1 MNIELQDFYTQA
13 ILSMAALVG
22 FTSFLMLVQSRLLRL
37 IFVFAMQ
44 GLLLCLTTALVA
56 YSLNNPHLYISAVMT
71 LGLKVVFIPWMLRRE
86 VLQMNMHRDV
96 QALNNK
102 TTTMMGGASLMVF
115 SYYVLHPIVL
125 TSSPVMLNA
134 LAVSLSVVLLGMLLM
149 ISHRQAVAHVVG
161 FMSIENGLFF
171 AAIVATKGMPMV
183 VELGVAFDVLV
194 AAVLFGIFFFHIRTS
209 IDSLDV
215 DLMNRLNEVDQ
226 VQKTED
232 RSQRTEDGS
241 GQNDLTSNFQSLN
254 SELGVSK

>member
-1 MNIELQDFYTQA
+1 MNIEQQDFYTQA

-22 FTSFLMLVQSRLLRL
+22 LTSFLMLGQGRLLRL

-44 GLLLCLTTALVA
+44 GLLLTMTTALAA
-56 YSLNNPHLYISAVMT
+56 YSLNNGHLYISAILT
-71 LGLKVVFIPWMLRRE
+71 LVLKVLFIPWMLRRE
-86 VLQMNMHRDV
+86 VLKMNLHRDIE
-96 QALNNK
+96 ALKNN
-102 TTTMMGGASLMVF
+102 TAVMLMGASIMVF
-115 SYYVLHPIVL
+115 SYYVLHPIVQN
-125 TSSPVMLNA
+125 SSVIMLNA

-171 AAIVATKGMPMV
+171 AAIVSTNGMPMV

-215 DLMNRLNEVDQ
+215 DRMNKLNEVD
-226 VQKTED
+226 K
-232 RSQRTEDGS
+232 
-241 GQNDLTSNFQSLN
+241 
-254 SELGVSK
+254 

>member
-1 MNIELQDFYTQA
+1 MNIEQQDFYTQA

-22 FTSFLMLVQSRLLRL
+22 LTSFLMLGQGRLLRL

-44 GLLLCLTTALVA
+44 GLLLTMTTALAA
-56 YSLNNPHLYISAVMT
+56 YSLNNGHLYISAILT
-71 LGLKVVFIPWMLRRE
+71 LVLKVLFIPWMLRRE
-86 VLQMNMHRDV
+86 VLKMNLHRDIE
-96 QALNNK
+96 ALKNK
-102 TTTMMGGASLMVF
+102 TAVMLMGASIMVF
-115 SYYVLHPIVL
+115 SYYVLHPIVQN
-125 TSSPVMLNA
+125 SSVIMLNA

-171 AAIVATKGMPMV
+171 AAIVSTNGMPMV

-215 DLMNRLNEVDQ
+215 DRMNKLNEVD
-226 VQKTED
+226 K
-232 RSQRTEDGS
+232 
-241 GQNDLTSNFQSLN
+241 
-254 SELGVSK
+254 

>member
-1 MNIELQDFYTQA
+1 MNIEQQDFYTQA

-22 FTSFLMLVQSRLLRL
+22 LTSFLMLGQGRLLRL
-37 IFVFAMQ
+37 IFVFALQ
-44 GLLLCLTTALVA
+44 GLLLTLTTTLAA
-56 YSLNNPHLYISAVMT
+56 YSLNSPHLYISAMMT
-71 LGLKVVFIPWMLRRE
+71 LILKVIFIPWMLRRQV
-86 VLQMNMHRDV
+86 VLMNMHRDV
-96 QALNNK
+96 EALKNN
-102 TTTMMGGASLMVF
+102 TAVMLGGAGLMVF
-115 SYYVLHPIVL
+115 SYYVLHPIVQ
-125 TSSPVMLNA
+125 TSSAIMLNA

-215 DLMNRLNEVDQ
+215 DRMNRLHEVDQ
-226 VQKTED
+226 
-232 RSQRTEDGS
+232 
-241 GQNDLTSNFQSLN
+241 
-254 SELGVSK
+254 